1 MISHNGIL
9 LETLQIQVIMNP
21 SYDAIV
27 IGAGVI
33 GASIAHNLSQR
44 GVKVLILER
53 QSVGSGATGASSGL
67 VRMHY
72 DIEVDAA
79 LAWQSFQF
87 FRNWREHIGG
97 ECGFHRTGFV
107 QIVSPDK
114 NEQLRA
120 NVEMQKKIGI
130 ITEVIAAAD
139 VRKLA
144 PMLKTDDFELAAY
157 EPESGYADP
166 VLTTNSLIEGAKA
179 CGAVLMQDCEVTGIR
194 ISGGKVAGVHSS
206 RGSFDAPILVN
217 CAGTFADRIGKLAG
231 VKIPLV
237 TWTHDVAFVKRPTRV
252 GMHPTVIDD
261 ALSMYF
267 RPEGELTLIGLE
279 DNNRM
284 GEPPDSAL
292 GRVDPEFVMRAID
305 RICERMEGMEA
316 GSLHSTHLGRD
327 GLTPDQRAILD
338 KAGPDG
344 FYVAC
349 GFSGTG
355 FKLAPAV
362 GVCMSELILDGGAK
376 LVATSSLNLA
386 RFERGELLQG
396 EHSYGDVWK

>member
-1 MISHNGIL
+1 
-9 LETLQIQVIMNP
+9 MNP

-33 GASIAHNLSQR
+33 GASVAHSLSQR
-44 GVKVLILER
+44 GLKVLILER

-79 LAWQSFQF
+79 LAWQSFHF
-87 FRNWREHIGG
+87 FRNWRERVGG

-107 QIVSPDK
+107 QIVAPDK

-120 NVEMQKKIGI
+120 NVKMQKRIGI
-130 ITEVIAAAD
+130 NTDVVTAAQ
-139 VRKLA
+139 VKKLA
-144 PMLKTDDFELAAY
+144 PMFKTDDFELAAY

-166 VLTTNSLIEGAKA
+166 ILTTNSFIENAKA
-179 CGAVLMQDCEVTGIR
+179 CGSLLMQACEVTGIR
-194 ISGGKVAGVHSS
+194 VSGGKVVGVESG
-206 RGSFDAPILVN
+206 RRSFDAPIIVN
-217 CAGTFADRIGKLAG
+217 CAGAFADRVGKLAG
-231 VKIPLV
+231 VEIPLT
-237 TWTHDVAFVKRPTRV
+237 TWTHDVAFVKRPPNV

-284 GEPPDSAL
+284 GEAPESDL
-292 GRVDPEFVMRAID
+292 GRVDPEFVMHAID

-316 GSLHSTHLGRD
+316 GLLHSTHLGRD
-327 GLTPDQRAILD
+327 GLTPDQRAIMD
-338 KAGPDG
+338 QAGPDG
-344 FYVAC
+344 FYIAC

-355 FKLAPAV
+355 FKLSPAV
-362 GVCMSELILDGGAK
+362 GVCMSELILDGSAN
-376 LVATSSLNLA
+376 LVDISSLNLD
-386 RFERGELLQG
+386 RFARGELLEG
-396 EHSYGDVWK
+396 KHSYGNVWK

>member
-1 MISHNGIL
+1 
-9 LETLQIQVIMNP
+9 MNP

-33 GASIAHNLSQR
+33 GASISYNLARR
-44 GVKVLILER
+44 GLKVLILER
-53 QSVGSGATGASSGL
+53 QSVGAGATGASSGL

-79 LAWQSFQF
+79 LAWQSFRF
-87 FRNWREHIGG
+87 FRNWRERIGG
-97 ECGFHRTGFV
+97 ECGFHRTGFL

-114 NEQLRA
+114 NDQLRG
-120 NVEMQKKIGI
+120 NVEMHKRIGI
-130 ITEVIAAAD
+130 LTDIVTAAE

-166 VLTTNSLIEGAKA
+166 VLTTNSFIANAKA
-179 CGAVLMQDCEVTGIR
+179 CGAVLMQDCEVAGIR
-194 ISGGKVAGVHSS
+194 VSGGKVAGVESR

-217 CAGTFADRIGKLAG
+217 CAGTFADRVGKMAG
-231 VKIPLV
+231 VQIPLT
-237 TWTHDVAFVKRPTRV
+237 TWTHDVAFVKRPPKV

-261 ALSMYF
+261 ALSIYF

-284 GEPPDSAL
+284 GEPPESDL
-292 GRVDPEFVMRAID
+292 GRADSEFVMRAID
-305 RICERMEGMEA
+305 RICERMDGMEE
-316 GSLHSTHLGRD
+316 GSLHSTHVGRD
-327 GLTPDQRAILD
+327 GLTPDQRAIMD
-338 KAGPDG
+338 KAGPEG
-344 FYVAC
+344 FYIAC

-355 FKLAPAV
+355 FKLSPAV
-362 GVCMSELILDGGAK
+362 GVCMSELISDGSAK
-376 LVATSSLNLA
+376 LVDISSLNLG
-386 RFERGELLQG
+386 RFARGELLHG
-396 EHSYGDVWK
+396 EHSYGDLWK

>member
-1 MISHNGIL
+1 
-9 LETLQIQVIMNP
+9 MNP

-44 GVKVLILER
+44 GLKVLILER
-53 QSVGSGATGASSGL
+53 QTVGVGATGASSGL

-79 LAWQSFQF
+79 LAWQSFHF
-87 FRNWREHIGG
+87 FRNWRERVGG
-97 ECGFHRTGFV
+97 ECGFHRTGFL

-114 NEQLRA
+114 NDQLRG
-120 NVEMQKKIGI
+120 NVEMQKRIGI
-130 ITEVIAAAD
+130 LTEVVTAAE

-144 PMLKTDDFELAAY
+144 PMFKTDDFELAAY

-166 VLTTNSLIEGAKA
+166 VLTTNSFIANAKA
-179 CGAVLMQDCEVTGIR
+179 CGSVLMQDCEVTGIR
-194 ISGGKVAGVHSS
+194 LSGGKVAGVESS

-217 CAGTFADRIGKLAG
+217 CAGTFADRLGKLAG
-231 VKIPLV
+231 VHIPLT
-237 TWTHDVAFVKRPTRV
+237 TWTHDVAFVKRPPTV

-284 GEPPDSAL
+284 GEPPESDTH
-292 GRVDPEFVMRAID
+292 VDPGFVMRAID
-305 RICERMEGMEA
+305 RICERVDGMEE
-316 GSLHSTHLGRD
+316 GSLHSTHAGRD
-327 GLTPDQRAILD
+327 GLTPDQRAIMD

-344 FYVAC
+344 FYIAC

-355 FKLAPAV
+355 FKLSPAV
-362 GVCMSELILDGGAK
+362 GVCMSELILEGRAK
-376 LVATSSLNLA
+376 LVDIASLNLG
-386 RFERGELLQG
+386 RFARGELLRG
-396 EHSYGDVWK
+396 EHSYGDTWK